1 MGGVLWI
8 ECERGVWF
16 IGQTYLETFP
26 LLLLMLVLLL
36 HFRLYGLMTGQ
47 VVLPGVEVLCCIG
60 DGGDVVSTDSIW
72 LWVTNAVASVSVL
85 KLWCIAPG

>member
-1 MGGVLWI
+1 MWI

-47 VVLPGVEVLCCIG
+47 VVLSGVEVLCFMG
-60 DGGDVVSTDSIW
+60 DDGDVVSTDSIW
-72 LWVTNAVASVSVL
+72 LWVTNAVASVRVL